1 MKYAIVLLL
10 VLVSG
15 CGLFERKPDAPIV
28 VQPKCLGKKPVKPNY
43 MFDSL
48 PKATTDAEAALA
60 VQTLRLDF
68 LSADKYGL
76 DWETAASGCQ

>member
-1 MKYAIVLLL
+1 MKYAIVVLL
-10 VLVSG
+10 VLASG
-15 CGLFERKPDAPIV
+15 CSLFERKPDAPIV
-28 VQPKCLGKKPVKPNY
+28 LQPKCLGEKPVKPTY
-43 MFDSL
+43 LFDSL
-48 PKATTDAEAALA
+48 PKVTNDVEAALA